1 MQKLTGVWTN
11 FLRSHSFELS
21 WLLWPGAEDKALRG
35 RNLSAVFRTLNRQV
49 GKPPKRLPSCAHTW
63 RVENQCDKST
73 LQMFQGHQLVRERR
87 PKNPFH
93 SPLKELLTKQ
103 SNCLSIFPG
112 QVQRP
117 KKMKPQIG
125 ANHRN
130 WVQIIG
136 DYRKSPTLVY
146 TRSRTPL
153 KTVSQHA
160 RQIRKL
166 C

>member
-49 GKPPKRLPSCAHTW
+49 GKPPRRLPSCAHTW

-112 QVQRP
+112 QVQRRSLP
-117 KKMKPQIG
+117 RLSQ
-125 ANHRN
+125 
-130 WVQIIG
+130 
-136 DYRKSPTLVY
+136 KSGSL
-146 TRSRTPL
+146 
-153 KTVSQHA
+153 
-160 RQIRKL
+160 
-166 C
+166 

>member
-49 GKPPKRLPSCAHTW
+49 GKPPRRLPSCAHTW

-112 QVQRP
+112 QVHP
-117 KKMKPQIG
+117 ESPS
-125 ANHRN
+125 AP
-130 WVQIIG
+130 
-136 DYRKSPTLVY
+136 YRTQMGTLMNTDEHPFTLFHTLSAY
-146 TRSRTPL
+146 EQPRTT
-153 KTVSQHA
+153 KHSVISIC
-160 RQIRKL
+160 R
-166 C
+166 